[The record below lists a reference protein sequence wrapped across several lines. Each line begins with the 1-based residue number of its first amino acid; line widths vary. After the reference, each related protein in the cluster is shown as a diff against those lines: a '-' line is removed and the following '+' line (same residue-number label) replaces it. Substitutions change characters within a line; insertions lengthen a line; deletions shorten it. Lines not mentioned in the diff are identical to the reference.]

1 MNPSVLPQR
10 SCSCLAPDLINL
22 KIPSTNTTAEEINEK
37 KKMASKMTPTRYKL
51 SEHRQKKK
59 RNTVILG
66 ADQQRSISL
75 YQRLIRHTRTLV
87 TGYPSRMEK

>member
-1 MNPSVLPQR
+1 
-10 SCSCLAPDLINL
+10 
-22 KIPSTNTTAEEINEK
+22 
-37 KKMASKMTPTRYKL
+37 MTPTRYKL